1 MKPTNLVSHIVLK
14 PSSGL
19 LSICIPTYNRDDLLR
34 RSLASSLYLTAPYEF
49 DYEVIIVDNQ
59 PDSPTRLSD
68 LLPKAYPFSD
78 NLASIRYY
86 RNTSN
91 LGMFGNWNQCLGLA
105 EGKYLTILS
114 DDDFLH
120 SNFLQGFVQ
129 AITLLPNAEIFGFT
143 SRLSRN
149 ICDNPFSFSQ
159 PHLHHSPRI
168 TEVSA
173 YQVFQGSPYCGLLS
187 VIIKT
192 SLANSIQFSTYNSIG
207 GAGDYLFLASLYLC
221 SKLYIIHRDVSSYN
235 IVNNTSAS
243 PSAQAQ
249 FLLGQHCVRTR
260 LQCTIANRL
269 SKNLFI
275 ILKRYHLRVSASFLY
290 KNSPFAYR
298 NLCRRLPS
306 LPVNPRASGLI
317 FLCNRIFLK
326 LATLF
331 VLSLIRLKK

>member
-1 MKPTNLVSHIVLK
+1 MKPTNLVNHIILK
-14 PSSGL
+14 RSSAL

-34 RSLASSLYLTAPYEF
+34 RSLASSLCLRAPYEF

-59 PDSPTRLSD
+59 PDSRTRLSA
-68 LLPKAYPFSD
+68 LLLKAYPFSD

-120 SNFLQGFVQ
+120 SNFLQAFVQ
-129 AITLLPNAEIFGFT
+129 AITLLPSTEVFGFT

-149 ICDNPFSFSQ
+149 IYDNPSSFDQ
-159 PHLHHSPRI
+159 PHLPHLPRI
-168 TEVSA
+168 KEVSA

-192 SLANSIQFSTYNSIG
+192 SLANSIQFSTCNSIG
-207 GAGDYLFLASLYLC
+207 GAGDYLFLARLYLC
-221 SKLYIIHRDVSSYN
+221 SRLYIIYSEVSSYN
-235 IVNNTSAS
+235 IVNNASAS

-249 FLLGQHCVRTR
+249 FILGQHCVRTR
-260 LQCTIANRL
+260 LQGIIANRL
-269 SKNLFI
+269 GKHLFI

-317 FLCNRIFLK
+317 FLCNRILLK
-326 LATLF
+326 LSTLLL
-331 VLSLIRLKK
+331 LSLIRLK